1 MTFTDIAV
9 IVLIIVCALNLWLV
23 LDLRKKKEGTKLL
36 TNVDLNMIKDSVLG
50 SMSPMIQTITTA
62 IELQN
67 KTYMES
73 VEKKIYE
80 IKNTCD
86 KLIESNK
93 AFQIELLNQDNDQ
106 FTKVSTKLQGVIDT
120 NQENSNKSIEKLN
133 NEFKSINDLIHK
145 NNESSTKQISDRLD
159 SFAKTIQEKMESI
172 DKNVAT
178 NLENIRKD
186 NNEKLD
192 NIKGVVDEKLQK
204 TLEERL
210 NNSFKSVLEQ
220 IGGVNQAIG
229 EIKGL
234 ATDVSSLKN
243 VLANV
248 KTKGIIGEVILGNLI
263 REVLTV
269 GQYEENVKTKA
280 GSNDPVEFAIKMPG
294 ENDGEFVYLPVD
306 SKFPTKSYSSILEA
320 IEAGDKVGVENA
332 RKALATNIK
341 NFAKDISTKYID
353 EPNTTGFAIMFLPIE
368 GLYAEVINQGLFEE
382 LQRDYKV
389 CVCGPSTFAAL
400 LNALQMG
407 FKSLVIQK
415 KSAEVFKLL
424 SGVKTEFGKFAD
436 ALDKVQTKM
445 DSAGTELEKLVGTR
459 TRAMQRKL
467 KEIEEIPGVE
477 AAEVLGIED
486 SEE

>member
-1 MTFTDIAV
+1 MDILILIVVISLCVVCTINLAFTLKV
-9 IVLIIVCALNLWLV
+9 
-23 LDLRKKKEGTKLL
+23 TKNN
-36 TNVDLNMIKDSVLG
+36 TSNGVMSNEDLNKVREAVL
-50 SMSPMIQTITTA
+50 SSINPMIQTITSS
-62 IELQN
+62 IQMQN
-67 KTYMES
+67 KMYMEQ
-73 VEKKIYE
+73 VERKIDE
-80 IKNTCD
+80 VKRI
-86 KLIESNK
+86 
-93 AFQIELLNQDNDQ
+93 ADNIVA
-106 FTKVSTKLQGVIDT
+106 K
-120 NQENSNKSIEKLN
+120 N
-133 NEFKSINDLIHK
+133 NEFQVNMMKIDNEEFNKISNKMQSIIDTIQENQSKNITRLNDAFKDINTLINE
-145 NNESSTKQISDRLD
+145 NNIRSTDQISKKFDE
-159 SFAKTIQEKMESI
+159 FAKIIKEKMESI
-172 DKNVAT
+172 DKNVGT

-192 NIKGVVDEKLQK
+192 KIQGVVDEKLQK

-210 NNSFKSVLEQ
+210 NNSFKSVIEQ
-220 IGGVNQAIG
+220 IGGVNKAIG

-263 REVLTV
+263 REILTV

-294 ENDGEFVYLPVD
+294 EKDDEFVYLPVD
-306 SKFPTKSYSSILEA
+306 SKFPTESYSRILDSIEQGNKEG
-320 IEAGDKVGVENA
+320 IEAA
-332 RKALATNIK
+332 RKELKNNIK
-341 NFAKDISTKYID
+341 KFAKDISTKYID

-368 GLYAEVINQGLFEE
+368 GLYAEVINMGMFEE

-424 SGVKTEFGKFAD
+424 GGVKTEFGKFAET
-436 ALDKVQTKM
+436 LEKVQTKM
-445 DSAGTELEKLVGTR
+445 ETAGKELDNLVGTR

-467 KEIEEIPGVE
+467 REIEEIPGVE
-477 AAEVLGIED
+477 SSDLLGIENED
-486 SEE
+486 

>member
-1 MTFTDIAV
+1 MGFTEIAV

-23 LDLRKKKEGTKLL
+23 IQIKNAKESNRSL
-36 TNVDLNMIKDSVLG
+36 TNEDLNNVKEAVLSSTSHMVRTIADS
-50 SMSPMIQTITTA
+50 
-62 IELQN
+62 IEVQN
-67 KTYMES
+67 KMHMQQIES
-73 VEKKIYE
+73 RIVE
-80 IKNTCD
+80 IKKVAD
-86 KLIESNK
+86 DLITKNNEFQVSLMKMDNDEFNKISNK
-93 AFQIELLNQDNDQ
+93 MQ
-106 FTKVSTKLQGVIDT
+106 SVIDT
-120 NQENSNKSIEKLN
+120 IQENQSKNITRLNDAFKDINTLISDNNIKST
-133 NEFKSINDLIHK
+133 D
-145 NNESSTKQISDRLD
+145 QISKKFDE
-159 SFAKTIQEKMESI
+159 FAKIIKEKMESI
-172 DKNVAT
+172 DKNVGT

-192 NIKGVVDEKLQK
+192 KIQGVVDEKLQK

-210 NNSFKSVLEQ
+210 NNSFKSVIEQ
-220 IGGVNQAIG
+220 IGGVNKAIG

-263 REVLTV
+263 REILTV
-269 GQYEENVKTKA
+269 GQYEENVKTKV

-294 ENDGEFVYLPVD
+294 EKDGDFVYLPVD
-306 SKFPTKSYSSILEA
+306 SKFPTEAYSRILENIEQGNKEG
-320 IEAGDKVGVENA
+320 IEAA
-332 RKALATNIK
+332 RKELKNNIDR
-341 NFAKDISTKYID
+341 FAKDISTKYID

-368 GLYAEVINQGLFEE
+368 GLYAEVINLGLFEE
-382 LQRDYKV
+382 LQRKYKV

-424 SGVKTEFGKFAD
+424 GGVKAEFGKFAET
-436 ALDKVQTKM
+436 LEKVQTKM
-445 DSAGTELEKLVGTR
+445 ETAGKELDNLVGTR

-467 KEIEEIPGVE
+467 KEIEALPGESEEI
-477 AAEVLGIED
+477 LGIEND
-486 SEE
+486 E